1 LAKVKLIPVNLV
13 SSELNNR
20 LSALV
25 HNRIFADRFYITGKV
40 GFWRCVGV
48 GVALFGTGAA
58 LGIAFYG
65 YSYITENVRTL
76 DTLSSAFS
84 KALSGVQL
92 RATAEGN
99 VRIEPRELT
108 LARGQTISL
117 DGNSRVLLD
126 PTAKVRA
133 DGEIKIQTP
142 SISVPQS
149 ITPRSPTRVTT
160 ITNFT
165 VFKSVPFEKGTVMT
179 GWNFLTSVQERP
191 TSQYCYYTQNSE
203 APALDAVVDI
213 AHDEVQ
219 TAPKTMPNDSTGFDM
234 TAAFKKCVWFKS
246 EGL

>member
-1 LAKVKLIPVNLV
+1 M
-13 SSELNNR
+13 SSELNRR

-25 HNRIFADRFYITGKV
+25 HNRIFADQVYITGKV
-40 GFWRCVGV
+40 VFWRFVGV
-48 GVALFGTGAA
+48 GVVLFGVGAT

-84 KALSGVQL
+84 KALSEVQL
-92 RATAEGN
+92 RATAEGT

-108 LARGQTISL
+108 LAKGQTISL
-117 DGNSRVLLD
+117 DGNSHVLLD
-126 PTAKVRA
+126 PAAKVRA
-133 DGEIKIQTP
+133 DGEIKIQAP

-149 ITPRSPTRVTT
+149 ITPRSPTRATT

-179 GWNFLTSVQERP
+179 GWNFLTSAQERP

-203 APALDAVVDI
+203 APGLDAIVDI

-219 TAPKTMPNDSTGFDM
+219 SAPKTMAADSAGFDM
-234 TAAFKKCVWFKS
+234 TAAFRKCVWFKS